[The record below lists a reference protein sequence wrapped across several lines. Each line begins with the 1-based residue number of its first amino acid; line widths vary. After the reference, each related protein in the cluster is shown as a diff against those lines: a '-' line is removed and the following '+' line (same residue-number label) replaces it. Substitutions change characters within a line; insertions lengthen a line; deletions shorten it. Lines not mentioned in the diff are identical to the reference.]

1 MMKLLRW
8 PQHGWRKLT
17 AAQYAH
23 PLAVGI
29 PMRMALDL
37 PSGPASLRIA
47 VHDLDAER
55 AGSLEVPVADADK

>member
-1 MMKLLRW
+1 MMKLLRS

-17 AAQYAH
+17 AAQYAC
-23 PLAVGI
+23 I